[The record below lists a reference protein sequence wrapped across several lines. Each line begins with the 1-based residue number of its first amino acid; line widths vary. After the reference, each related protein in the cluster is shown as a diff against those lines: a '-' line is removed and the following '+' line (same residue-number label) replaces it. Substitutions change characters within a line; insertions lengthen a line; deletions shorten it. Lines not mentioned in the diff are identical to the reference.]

1 MITDSATVQ
10 LPTKYPVAS
19 LFCALL
25 PTLIYM
31 TQFSSSANAAEVQ
44 LISADAKVIEVAS
57 NFGFLEGPVADQLGN
72 LFFTDINNN
81 IVHKMTASGQI
92 SSAYSPSNYAN
103 GLSLDLDGSLLIC
116 EQSGQRISKLAA
128 DGSVSTLV
136 DSYAGKPFNSPN
148 DLWVHPNGSIYFTD
162 PRYTF
167 PAGEISQDGEYVYL
181 ISQDR
186 SHVEPVIIDIPKPNG
201 VVGTEDGKHL
211 YIASTELRK
220 VFRFDISPDGSLVNK
235 IEFADQ
241 GSDGMTLDQQ
251 GNVYLTWVGGVSV
264 RNPEGEEIEFI
275 QTPQMPANVG
285 FGGPDGKTLF
295 MTARTSLYSIKMNV
309 TASR

>member
-1 MITDSATVQ
+1 MQSPIRPIV
-10 LPTKYPVAS
+10 KYAAA
-19 LFCALL
+19 ALL
-25 PTLIYM
+25 CTVHLL
-31 TQFSSSANAAEVQ
+31 SSANTAAAQ
-44 LISADAKVIEVAS
+44 DQIIATDAEVIEVAAG
-57 NFGFLEGPVADQLGN
+57 FGFLEGPVADQLGN

-81 IVHKMTASGQI
+81 IVHKMAAGGQI
-92 SSAYSPSNYAN
+92 SSAYSPSNHAN

-128 DGSVSTLV
+128 DGSISTIV
-136 DSYAGKPFNSPN
+136 DTYAGKPFNSPN
-148 DLWVHPNGSIYFTD
+148 DLWVNPNGSIYFTD
-162 PRYTF
+162 PRYNF
-167 PAGEISQDGEYVYL
+167 PAGEVSQDGEYVYL

-186 SHVEPVIIDIPKPNG
+186 SRVEPVITDIPKPNG

-220 VFRFDISPDGSLVNK
+220 VFRFDINPDGSLINR

-241 GSDGMTLDQQ
+241 GSDGMTLDQH
-251 GNVYLTWVGGVSV
+251 GNVYLTWIGGVSV
-264 RNPEGEEIEFI
+264 RNPQGDQIEFI

-285 FGGPDGKTLF
+285 FGGAEGKTLF

>member
-1 MITDSATVQ
+1 MQSPIRPIV
-10 LPTKYPVAS
+10 KYAAA
-19 LFCALL
+19 ALL
-25 PTLIYM
+25 CTVHLL
-31 TQFSSSANAAEVQ
+31 SSANTAAAQ
-44 LISADAKVIEVAS
+44 DQIIATDAEVIEVAAG
-57 NFGFLEGPVADQLGN
+57 FGFLEGPVADQLGN

-81 IVHKMTASGQI
+81 IVHKMAAGGQI
-92 SSAYSPSNYAN
+92 SSAYSPSNHAN

-116 EQSGQRISKLAA
+116 EQSGQRISKLAS
-128 DGSVSTLV
+128 DGSISTIV
-136 DSYAGKPFNSPN
+136 DTYAGKPFNSPN
-148 DLWVHPNGSIYFTD
+148 DLWVNPNGSIYFTD
-162 PRYTF
+162 PRYNF
-167 PAGEISQDGEYVYL
+167 PAGEVSQDGEYVYL

-186 SHVEPVIIDIPKPNG
+186 SRVEPVITDIPKPNG

-220 VFRFDISPDGSLVNK
+220 VFRFDINPDGSLINR

-241 GSDGMTLDQQ
+241 GSDGMTLDQH
-251 GNVYLTWVGGVSV
+251 GNVYLTWIGGVSV
-264 RNPEGEEIEFI
+264 RNPQGDQIEFI

-285 FGGPDGKTLF
+285 FGGAEGKTLF